1 MEKEIRPPPL
11 PCTQGLPGRAGAAGW
26 LFFFF
31 FSLLKTESCYVAL
44 AGLELTYV
52 DQDDLKITEIHWPL
66 QD

>member
-1 MEKEIRPPPL
+1 MEKEIRPPPPSHAHKDSL
-11 PCTQGLPGRAGAAGW
+11 GELEQQAGS
-26 LFFFF
+26 FFFF
-31 FSLLKTESCYVAL
+31 FLLKTESCYVAL